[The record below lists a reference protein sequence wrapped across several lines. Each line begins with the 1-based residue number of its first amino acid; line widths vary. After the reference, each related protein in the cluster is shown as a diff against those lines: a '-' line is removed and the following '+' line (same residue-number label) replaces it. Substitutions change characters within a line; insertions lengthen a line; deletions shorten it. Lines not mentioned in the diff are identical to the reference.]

1 MSIYCKKSFRIS
13 SRTIP
18 SIKYYINTF
27 KYLLVTI
34 KTQNL
39 HFLSINRVIE
49 SGIQAMI
56 PSHKPRPAAQPS
68 PGDNIPKVPPSGS
81 RTNSRSKK
89 QEVAIS
95 GSTRISPVPL
105 GAVMKLNLIALYTS
119 SALIL
124 LELPKSF
131 PKNWIV

>member
-81 RTNSRSKK
+81 RANSLSKK
-89 QEVAIS
+89 KEVAIS